1 MQNALLEH
9 SAILLTCIKLPFV
22 NKTYFWASFEWPFK
36 TGFTVHVHLCKVL
49 YLQVLDLALREPPK
63 DAEQPTVETTS
74 EVEETQADVM
84 EDEIEPQETD
94 NKLKDKLTLKE
105 LASQSKV
112 KRDSV
117 VDDNDKTKSV
127 TDEQVHD
134 KDDKEHDHVDK
145 EHENVNID
153 QSDTGDKEGSSQVV
167 SPEKVKKETIEEQVT
182 DHDNVDET
190 DQSEVRVS
198 DESHDQPISEPVTL
212 PPGEN
217 QPVVEEVT
225 DEVQDSGEREIT
237 AEEMK
242 ADLKEREAMMFQ
254 EDTTDSEVQYCGIS

>member
-1 MQNALLEH
+1 M
-9 SAILLTCIKLPFV
+9 
-22 NKTYFWASFEWPFK
+22 
-36 TGFTVHVHLCKVL
+36 
-49 YLQVLDLALREPPK
+49 REPPK

-74 EVEETQADVM
+74 EAEETQADIM

-94 NKLKDKLTLKE
+94 NKSKDKVTLKE
-105 LASQSKV
+105 LASQSKA

-117 VDDNDKTKSV
+117 VDNDDKTKSA

-134 KDDKEHDHVDK
+134 KDDKEHEYVDK
-145 EHENVNID
+145 EHD
-153 QSDTGDKEGSSQVV
+153 KGQSETGDKEGSSQVV
-167 SPEKVKKETIEEQVT
+167 SSEEVKKETIEEHVT

-212 PPGEN
+212 PPEEN

-225 DEVQDSGEREIT
+225 DEVEDSGEREIT

-254 EDTTDSEVQYCGIS
+254 EDTTDSEVQYISIDESCQEYA

>member
-1 MQNALLEH
+1 M
-9 SAILLTCIKLPFV
+9 
-22 NKTYFWASFEWPFK
+22 
-36 TGFTVHVHLCKVL
+36 
-49 YLQVLDLALREPPK
+49 REPPK
-63 DAEQPTVETTS
+63 DAEQPTIETSS

-94 NKLKDKLTLKE
+94 NKSKDKVTLKE
-105 LASQSKV
+105 LASQSKA

-117 VDDNDKTKSV
+117 VDNDDKSKSA

-134 KDDKEHDHVDK
+134 KDDKEHEYVDK
-145 EHENVNID
+145 EHDNVDKD
-153 QSDTGDKEGSSQVV
+153 QSGTGDKEGSSQVV
-167 SPEKVKKETIEEQVT
+167 SSEEVKKETIEEQVT

-190 DQSEVRVS
+190 DQSEIRVS
-198 DESHDQPISEPVTL
+198 DESHDQPVSEPVTL
-212 PPGEN
+212 PPEEN

-225 DEVQDSGEREIT
+225 DEVQDLGEREIT

-254 EDTTDSEVQYCGIS
+254 EDTTDSEVQYSCISESCQEYA